1 MIKFFRKIR
10 QSLLNEG
17 KTTKYFKY
25 AIGEIVLVVIG
36 ILIALQV
43 NSWKEERRNN
53 TKEQQILSQLKEEYT
68 ANLLQ
73 LEQKIAH
80 RKKII
85 KAATKV
91 LEYIDE
97 PTKISE
103 DSLIS
108 QLNILIGN
116 PTFKPIENNL
126 INSGNIL
133 LIKNEKLNQLLITWP
148 SEVLHVQEIEKI
160 WNKRMWEYV
169 IPLFGE
175 VGILREGFYKWWNDE
190 NNLKWI
196 LEGNYVNPFKKP
208 NSSKSLNSAKILS
221 NKKLEGEISAAVS
234 VNYAANLQSSVL
246 HKRILEIQELLN
258 REIIKH

>member
-1 MIKFFRKIR
+1 MIKFFKHIRK
-10 QSLLNEG
+10 SLLNEG

-25 AIGEIVLVVIG
+25 AIGEIVLVVVG
-36 ILIALQV
+36 ILIALQI
-43 NSWKEERRNN
+43 NNWNEERRNN

-73 LEQKIAH
+73 LEQKITH

-85 KAATKV
+85 NAATKV
-91 LEYIDE
+91 LDFIDE
-97 PTKISE
+97 PANI
-103 DSLIS
+103 DNNSLIS

-133 LIKNEKLNQLLITWP
+133 LIKNEKLNQLLTTWP
-148 SEVLHVQEIEKI
+148 SEVLHVKEIEKI
-160 WNKRMWEYV
+160 WNKRMWENI
-169 IPLFGE
+169 IPLFSE

-196 LEGNYVNPFKKP
+196 LEGDYVNPFKEPK
-208 NSSKSLNSAKILS
+208 SSKSLKPTKIL
-221 NKKLEGEISAAVS
+221 NYKKLEGGISSAVS
-234 VNYAANLQSSVL
+234 VNYAANLQSRVL
-246 HKRILEIQELLN
+246 HKRILEILDLLN
-258 REIIKH
+258 QEIIKE